1 MESSVESN
9 LKLAQTSDLLKTEQ
23 QALQQEVKQCRFL
36 CITVPLTLTRAG
48 SYRQFSSDFIWAKS
62 LVLNLGNLGLIRLVC

>member
-23 QALQQEVKQCRFL
+23 LGLQQEVKQCRLLHNSPFNL
-36 CITVPLTLTRAG
+36 N
-48 SYRQFSSDFIWAKS
+48 KS
-62 LVLNLGNLGLIRLVC
+62 WQL

>member
-23 QALQQEVKQCRFL
+23 LALQQEVKQCRFL
-36 CITVPLTLTRAG
+36 HNNSFNLN
-48 SYRQFSSDFIWAKS
+48 KS
-62 LVLNLGNLGLIRLVC
+62 WQL